1 MEERNSE
8 IITNELLASYIKEF
22 NDDVKLTATNLREKS
37 MLSSS
42 IWAKWTQYLFKE
54 KENLQRIQDTRKKV
68 LAQKTAGIR
77 QQDSV
82 LRLKS
87 EDKIAE
93 NDETMKR
100 LAELQKKTQTNIDYI
115 EHALNIL
122 QNFGFNIKN
131 AVEVWKMNFDR

>member
-8 IITNELLASYIKEF
+8 ILTNELLASYIKEF

-54 KENLQRIQDTRKKV
+54 KENLQRIQDTKKKV
-68 LAQKTAGIR
+68 LAQKTAGVR

-93 NDETMKR
+93 NDETMKK
-100 LAELQKKTQTNIDYI
+100 LADLQKKTQTNIDYI

>member
-8 IITNELLASYIKEF
+8 ILTNELLASYIKEF

-54 KENLQRIQDTRKKV
+54 KENIQRIQDTKKKV
-68 LAQKTAGIR
+68 LAKKTAGVR

-93 NDETMKR
+93 NDETMKK
-100 LAELQKKTQTNIDYI
+100 LADLQKKTQTNIDYI